1 MVVHVLL
8 LVRDVDG
15 DQVCVLDVTHL
26 DLVLLECISRLVLAM
41 VKSAVDLLAAVLDLL
56 THTVVFALCL
66 AQLGELSIPLLFE
79 LRSVVAM
86 ELAEL
91 FSPCCQRL
99 QGIGKL
105 CYEGGREL
113 VMFGCPLLEGVELN
127 SPCGHG
133 RAVRSR
139 QHTLLALNV

>member
-66 AQLGELSIPLLFE
+66 A
-79 LRSVVAM
+79 
-86 ELAEL
+86 
-91 FSPCCQRL
+91 
-99 QGIGKL
+99 
-105 CYEGGREL
+105 
-113 VMFGCPLLEGVELN
+113 
-127 SPCGHG
+127 
-133 RAVRSR
+133 
-139 QHTLLALNV
+139 